1 MWKKLFRL
9 WNKLLKWNT
18 IIKRICFLLLISSV
32 VVLESQN
39 FCKVCKAAKKYENDK
54 LRIACEIGSGED
66 IRFKVLKR
74 NLKILE
80 KLTGIEFVDMADAEF
95 GSSNEASVYYVEYAI
110 NEGVDGILLSPSSDQ
125 ILPTVCRL
133 CQDAGVYW
141 GIYFRSIEDEEIREE
156 CESSPYYI
164 GNICEDEE
172 NMGYNITKEAADM
185 GYQKLGIISTVQW
198 DTTGQRREQGIQKAM
213 KEYPEIKILAEVRDV
228 FSTEDVY
235 KNTKSLLT
243 AYPEIDCIFLVASKS
258 GEAQQSIAK
267 AIRDLGKNGEVGMAA
282 IDFMRGF
289 SELFDSECLESVI
302 GLPQLTI
309 DPYYLAIKMINTLKG
324 YPIEEKC
331 STQTVPGIMVTSK
344 KEARQLKKIVEDENL
359 VFFSEEYIEK
369 HLFKWNNPELDE
381 QEFQKIINQNQ
392 RLKYSKSGN

>member
-9 WNKLLKWNT
+9 WNKLLKWKT

-80 KLTGIEFVDMADAEF
+80 KLTGVEFVDMADAEF

-156 CESSPYYI
+156 CESS
-164 GNICEDEE
+164 
-172 NMGYNITKEAADM
+172 
-185 GYQKLGIISTVQW
+185 
-198 DTTGQRREQGIQKAM
+198 
-213 KEYPEIKILAEVRDV
+213 
-228 FSTEDVY
+228 
-235 KNTKSLLT
+235 
-243 AYPEIDCIFLVASKS
+243 IFL
-258 GEAQQSIAK
+258 
-267 AIRDLGKNGEVGMAA
+267 
-282 IDFMRGF
+282 
-289 SELFDSECLESVI
+289 
-302 GLPQLTI
+302 
-309 DPYYLAIKMINTLKG
+309 
-324 YPIEEKC
+324 
-331 STQTVPGIMVTSK
+331 
-344 KEARQLKKIVEDENL
+344 
-359 VFFSEEYIEK
+359 
-369 HLFKWNNPELDE
+369 
-381 QEFQKIINQNQ
+381 
-392 RLKYSKSGN
+392 